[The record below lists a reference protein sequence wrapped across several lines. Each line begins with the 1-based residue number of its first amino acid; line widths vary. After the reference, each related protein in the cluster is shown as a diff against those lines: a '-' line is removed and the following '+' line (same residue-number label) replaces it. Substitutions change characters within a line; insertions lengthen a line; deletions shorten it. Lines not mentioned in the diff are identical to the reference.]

1 MTKRKKE
8 PYPVFNQLECKAC
21 ERCIIS
27 CRQGVLK
34 MSDDINE
41 RGYRYAEYT
50 GKGCNGC
57 GDCYYTCP
65 EPLAVEVHIP
75 RRIKGNSNE
84 NLKNHKREE
93 EGEK

>member
-1 MTKRKKE
+1 MIKKKKE

-21 ERCIIS
+21 ERCIIA

-41 RGYRYAEYT
+41 RGYHYAEYV
-50 GKGCNGC
+50 GSGCNGC

-65 EPLAVEVHIP
+65 EPLVVEVHIP
-75 RRIKGNSNE
+75 LRKKVKVNT
-84 NLKNHKREE
+84 NLNK
-93 EGEK
+93 GEKEENK